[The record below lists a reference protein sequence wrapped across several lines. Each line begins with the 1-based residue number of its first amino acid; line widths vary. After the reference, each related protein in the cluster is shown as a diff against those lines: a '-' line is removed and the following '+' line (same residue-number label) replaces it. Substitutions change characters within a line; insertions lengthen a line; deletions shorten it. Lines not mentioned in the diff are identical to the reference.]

1 MITRLKLLFLSNND
15 IDLLIESAYLTLN
28 DYGYFAM
35 EEQLISKNELNRLET
50 IMKRLKK
57 YYA

>member
-1 MITRLKLLFLSNND
+1 MMTRLKLLFLSNND
-15 IDLLIESAYLTLN
+15 LDLLIESAYLTLN

-35 EEQLISKNELNRLET
+35 EEQLITKNELNRLEK
-50 IMKRLKK
+50 IMRRVKK